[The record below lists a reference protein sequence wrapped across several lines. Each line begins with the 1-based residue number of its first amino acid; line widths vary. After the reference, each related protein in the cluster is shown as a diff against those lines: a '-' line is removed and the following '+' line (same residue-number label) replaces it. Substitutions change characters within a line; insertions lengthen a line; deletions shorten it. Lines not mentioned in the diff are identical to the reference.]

1 MLVSNENTIN
11 TYITKVNKIY
21 VRILVFGA
29 IASLVLTIMSVYS
42 TYIPFTALTTG
53 ACISA
58 ILIYKKTSGKAI
70 MAILLISVNIAL
82 FAYIADLPESM
93 TGYSMM
99 GLCIIS
105 VYFDRWL
112 ILIYGVIS
120 CGILTYLQFA
130 KHVLEFKDYSAQLSC
145 ILFSFLILFFLT
157 KWGKELIQTAKKE
170 EEHASGLLAELKQ
183 TMGVV
188 KTNTI
193 LVHAGI
199 DNCNRNL
206 GAVHEISNLVAAT
219 IQEMTKGVVEQ
230 TGSITEISNMINE
243 ADEKISNISTFTKQ
257 LSDESAK
264 TSNVVLEG
272 YQKISQMDKQMNIIN
287 HSVVK
292 SFSIVQELSKSMD
305 EVNNFLSN
313 ITQIANQTNLLAL
326 NAAIEAARAG
336 EAGKGFAVVADE
348 VRQLAEQSAKMVR
361 NISQIIN
368 PIKNKVEDVLIEVQ
382 KGNGATQE
390 GEAIVRLVNESFK
403 RIQVSFTEM
412 DKYISEEVIKIE
424 NTAVL
429 LSNIREKTESIASIS
444 EQQAASTEELSAT
457 TEEHNANIENLYN
470 IMSEIETSSNN
481 LKDIIKQELCI

>member
-1 MLVSNENTIN
+1 
-11 TYITKVNKIY
+11 
-21 VRILVFGA
+21 
-29 IASLVLTIMSVYS
+29 
-42 TYIPFTALTTG
+42 
-53 ACISA
+53 
-58 ILIYKKTSGKAI
+58 
-70 MAILLISVNIAL
+70 
-82 FAYIADLPESM
+82 
-93 TGYSMM
+93 
-99 GLCIIS
+99 
-105 VYFDRWL
+105 
-112 ILIYGVIS
+112 
-120 CGILTYLQFA
+120 
-130 KHVLEFKDYSAQLSC
+130 
-145 ILFSFLILFFLT
+145 
-157 KWGKELIQTAKKE
+157 
-170 EEHASGLLAELKQ
+170 
-183 TMGVV
+183 
-188 KTNTI
+188 
-193 LVHAGI
+193 
-199 DNCNRNL
+199 
-206 GAVHEISNLVAAT
+206 
-219 IQEMTKGVVEQ
+219 
-230 TGSITEISNMINE
+230 
-243 ADEKISNISTFTKQ
+243 
-257 LSDESAK
+257 
-264 TSNVVLEG
+264 
-272 YQKISQMDKQMNIIN
+272 
-287 HSVVK
+287 VK